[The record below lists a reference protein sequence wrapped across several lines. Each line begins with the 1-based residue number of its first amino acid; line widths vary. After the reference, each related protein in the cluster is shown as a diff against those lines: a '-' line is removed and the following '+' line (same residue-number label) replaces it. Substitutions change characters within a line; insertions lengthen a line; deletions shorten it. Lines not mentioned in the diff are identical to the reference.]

1 MMLTEILSQI
11 TFFAATIYFIIG
23 ILIHFGL
30 TKKYGR
36 TDNKPKTTVLVAARN
51 EEKYLPACLDSLG
64 KQTYPPDLLQIIV
77 LNDRSTDDTRQIVLN
92 YKERFPSFE
101 LVDIDDDQRGLK
113 GKMNALAQGMEYAE
127 GEIILIT
134 DADCRVPDTWVSE
147 MVTYFTDRV
156 GLVGSLTVIDQ
167 PGKKFHLFDRIQTL
181 DWFFLQAVA
190 AGTAGINLP
199 VSILGNNFGFKKSVY
214 NKIGG
219 FGSIGFSLTEDMA
232 LLNTIVK
239 RTEYKIVYPLERGS
253 MIQSMPLNHFRDFFQ
268 QRRRWLYGGMKAP
281 VWGWVLMSA
290 SFIAHLLIVVN
301 LIPLNFTFP
310 VVSGLVLITGMDL
323 SLLWRLK
330 LKSGLAKLTRYFIP
344 FEIFYFLYTIIL
356 AISVFIPGRIY
367 WKERSFKKTG

>member
-1 MMLTEILSQI
+1 MFTDILSLLAI
-11 TFFAATIYFIIG
+11 FSATIYFIIG

-30 TKKYGR
+30 TKKYER
-36 TDNKPKTTVLVAARN
+36 TNNKLKTTVLVAARN

-64 KQTYPPDLLQIIV
+64 NQTYPPDLLQIIV
-77 LNDRSTDDTRQIVLN
+77 LNDRSTDHTRQIALD

-101 LVDIDDDQRGLK
+101 MVDIDDDQNGLK
-113 GKMNALAQGMEYAE
+113 SKMNALAQGIEYAE

-167 PGKKFHLFDRIQTL
+167 PGKRFHLFDRIQTL

-199 VSILGNNFGFKKSVY
+199 VSVLGNNFGFKKSVY
-214 NKIGG
+214 DKVGG

-239 RTEYKIVYPLERGS
+239 RTEYNIVYPLERGS
-253 MIQSMPLNHFRDFFQ
+253 MIQSMPLNNFRDFFQ
-268 QRRRWLYGGMKAP
+268 QRKRWLSGGMKAP
-281 VWGWVLMSA
+281 IWGWVLMSA

-301 LIPLNFTFP
+301 LISLNFTIP
-310 VVSGLVLITGMDL
+310 VVSGLVIITGMNL
-323 SLLWRLK
+323 SLIWRLK
-330 LKSGLAKLTRYFIP
+330 LKSGLAKLTRYFIL
-344 FEIFYFLYTIIL
+344 FEIFHFLYTIIL